1 MFTLPGAAP
10 DGLFPVVRGHEAV
23 GIVEQLGK
31 GATSV
36 KPGEHVIPLS
46 RRRLAL
52 PLHQVGQA
60 QPLPDHPQD
69 PRARRHARW
78 HLTGQ
83 RRGQDDP
90 SLQGHLDLQRIHHI
104 ARDCRGKD
112 LEGGAAGRGW
122 RRAGI

>member
-1 MFTLPGAAP
+1 MFTLLGDAP
-10 DGLFPVVRGHEAV
+10 EGLFPVVRGHEAV

-31 GATSV
+31 GDLGQTGRACH
-36 KPGEHVIPLS
+36 PFFP
-46 RRRLAL
+46 RRPEL
-52 PLHQVGQA
+52 PLDQVGQE

-69 PRARRHARW
+69 PRPRRHARW
-78 HLTGQ
+78 RLAGQ

-90 SLQGHLDLQRIHHI
+90 SLQGHLDLQRIHRI

-112 LEGGAAGRGW
+112 LEGGAAGQGW